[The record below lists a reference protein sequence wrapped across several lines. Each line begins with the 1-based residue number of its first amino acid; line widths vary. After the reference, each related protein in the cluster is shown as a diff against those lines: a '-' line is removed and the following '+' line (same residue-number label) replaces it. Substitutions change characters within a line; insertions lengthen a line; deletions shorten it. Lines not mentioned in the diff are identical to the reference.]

1 MSTKRTISQDDSSRL
16 RELKKHTKKAK
27 DVVGDL
33 DYIDRIPKLPN
44 RRKMIFPYG
53 DNGKPL
59 PWGSGGWK

>member
-1 MSTKRTISQDDSSRL
+1 MTSKRTPSQDDSLRL

-27 DVVGDL
+27 DVIGDL
-33 DYIDRIPKLPN
+33 DYIDQIPEPPSRGKI
-44 RRKMIFPYG
+44 IFPYG